1 MKNKIIYALLIT
13 LIFSLTLISCAKE
26 ESTPSLWDSAAYTES
41 VTLGEGAK
49 TIKVEVK
56 AEEKS
61 VVFTINTDA
70 QYLGEALTEHS
81 LVSGDNTEFG
91 LYIKSVNGMKAEY
104 ESDGYYWSL
113 EKGGEYL
120 MTGVDTTEIAD
131 GEEYALIRTK

>member
-13 LIFSLTLISCAKE
+13 LILSLTLISCTKE
-26 ESTPSLWDSAAYTES
+26 EVTPSLWDSATYTES
-41 VTLGEGAK
+41 VAFGEGAK

-61 VVFTINTDA
+61 VVFTISTDA

-81 LVSGDNTEFG
+81 LVSGDNTEYG
-91 LYIKSVNGMKAEY
+91 LYIKTVNGMRAEY
-104 ESDGYYWSL
+104 ETDGYYWSL
-113 EKGGEYL
+113 KKGGEYL
-120 MTGVDTTEIAD
+120 MTGADATEIAD